1 MVEYV
6 PLLFPAVRIQGLPV
20 PRVVLLLSSS
30 AFTLLCKQRAD
41 LYIICTIMTFLQ
53 YVSDYFQ
60 VTYKPNHLL
69 NVQPKQLWPVKA
81 WLQNLWGCPG
91 VADTRTFVVDPLCPV
106 CLGGGASMDW
116 TCSGTYHRCSCILG
130 SGDSGGP
137 LKASGTLLCFPSHSW
152 AVFVA
157 SQGAMSCWGGCCHE
171 GVDLVHKGIWMSGGC
186 QVPSTWMPGPEDS
199 QQNMALLLS
208 PVRVLMLWLISVY

>member
-30 AFTLLCKQRAD
+30 AFTLQTTRRFVYHMYHNDFSTIRLR
-41 LYIICTIMTFLQ
+41 LFSSYIQT
-53 YVSDYFQ
+53 
-60 VTYKPNHLL
+60 KHLL

-106 CLGGGASMDW
+106 CWGGGASMDW

-152 AVFVA
+152 AVFVV